1 MSTITK
7 EQVIQ
12 ATLSNTVDIDIIIE
26 YCNEVGGDS
35 EAIQELIPVI
45 IYFSDLLDYC
55 YSVALDYFHR
65 KYEVVL
71 CYSKKGKLITAY

>member
-7 EQVIQ
+7 ERVIQ
-12 ATLSNTVDIDIIIE
+12 ATLSDTIDVDIIIE

-35 EAIQELIPVI
+35 DAISTLMSI
-45 IYFSDLLDYC
+45 IVYFSDLLNYC
-55 YSVALDYFHR
+55 YSIALEYFHI

-71 CYSKKGKLITAY
+71 CYNKKGKLITAY